1 MSNKIIERF
10 IPFLVVGEGEHI
22 YERPLKPRET
32 KEQAEEALKL
42 ALVKEQPGC
51 MGEIRHTFVCV
62 AEQKLGLVIPK
73 NAGKMTVIN
82 DSV

>member
-32 KEQAEEALKL
+32 VEQAEEALKT
-42 ALVKEQPGC
+42 ALIKEQPGC
-51 MGEIRHTFVCV
+51 MGEVRHTFVCV
-62 AEQKLGLVIPK
+62 AEQKPGLVMP
-73 NAGKMTVIN
+73 NNSGKFTVIK
-82 DSV
+82 